1 MTTTIKKEQLKSIF
15 VMRALEMQRIRERMD
30 GGDEM
35 PLDMIQEEIQDCKFD
50 ITSEELIELIMEL
63 EKEDFIAEDR
73 IEIGCYAL
81 TYGSEEELTDEQ
93 WKEFSKIYYR
103 EY

>member
-81 TYGSEEELTDEQ
+81 TYESEEELTDEQ

>member
-81 TYGSEEELTDEQ
+81 TYESEEELTDEQ
-93 WKEFSKIYYR
+93 CKEFSKIYYR